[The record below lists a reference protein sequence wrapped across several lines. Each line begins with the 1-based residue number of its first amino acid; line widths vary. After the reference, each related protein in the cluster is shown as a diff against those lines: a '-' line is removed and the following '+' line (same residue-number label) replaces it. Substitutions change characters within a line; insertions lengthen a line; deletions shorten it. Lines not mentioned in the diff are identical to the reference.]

1 MSPLIAFHVQ
11 DPQGRPLGGALIT
24 AKNAPY
30 GDWAGVTN
38 PCGDFLATLGAGHY
52 DLTITHPRFQTR
64 TLPAD
69 LADSGIVTI
78 GLESDSVRARTGVVR
93 LAGRVFLDDDGP
105 YLATGASLF
114 WALWGYQHDR
124 GRLEQHLDF
133 LAARGVDYI
142 RVFGVIGP
150 RWADRIVDPRD
161 RSWDDDLAGL
171 LDLVFSHGLRV
182 ELTIWQDTDLTPDRM
197 AVVSRVAAI
206 VSARPQTV
214 QYLEICNEGAADT
227 LRFPANWPAEAQQLA
242 NALRAKT
249 PHVVAVTSP
258 AGMDAAA
265 IATWYRQSSANLL
278 TPHLP
283 REETGGGLIGA
294 WRYVRQT
301 WDPWLASSLA
311 WTNDEGKGPQSS
323 VAADDDPLRL
333 TMYAGLTWLCGGA
346 GFVLHTGAGVGGGDA
361 ASKERGRVANLWEVA
376 NIEQTLAGIQT
387 VRGLLPADLPNW
399 SRHNA
404 NSNFPGYPFDTDRL
418 VPLIEGGQMLRAFAA
433 TGGGRLIVMPIVAQ
447 VAVPFTARSAMHLE
461 IYDPIT
467 GEQRGVC
474 DLAAK
479 ETCTLPPTLAAVMI
493 GSAT

>member
-11 DPQGRPLGGALIT
+11 DPRGRALGGAVIN
-24 AKNAPY
+24 AKNEPH
-30 GDWAGVTN
+30 GDWVGVTN

-52 DLTITHPRFQTR
+52 ELTITHPRFQAR

-69 LADSGIVTI
+69 LADSGIITI
-78 GLESDSVRARTGVVR
+78 GLESDSVRARTGLVR
-93 LAGRVFLDDDGP
+93 LAGRAFVDDDGP

-124 GRLEQHLDF
+124 GRLEQHLAF

-150 RWADRIVDPRD
+150 RWADRVVDPRD
-161 RSWDDDLAGL
+161 RSWDGDLAGL

-182 ELTIWQDTDLTPDRM
+182 ELTIWQDTELTPDRM
-197 AVVSRVAAI
+197 AIISRVADI
-206 VSARPQTV
+206 VSARPQTI
-214 QYLEICNEGAADT
+214 QYLEICNEGNSDT
-227 LRFPANWPAEAQQLA
+227 SRFPATWPAETQQLA

-249 PHVVAVTSP
+249 PHIVAVTSP
-258 AGMDAAA
+258 AGLDAAA
-265 IATWYRQSSANLL
+265 IAKWYGQSSANLL

-283 REETGGGLIGA
+283 REESGGGLIGA

-301 WDPWLASSLA
+301 WDPWLASNLA

-361 ASKERGRVANLWEVA
+361 ASRERGRVANLWEVA
-376 NIEQTLAGIQT
+376 HIEETLAGIRT
-387 VRGLLPADLPNW
+387 VRRLLPADLPNW

-404 NSNFPGYPFDTDRL
+404 NRNFPRYPFDTDRL
-418 VPLIEGGQMLRAFAA
+418 VPLIESEQLVRAFAA
-433 TGGGRLIVMPIVAQ
+433 TDAGRAIVMPIVAQ
-447 VAVPFTARSAMHLE
+447 VPVPFTAKSAMHIE
-461 IYDPIT
+461 IYDPMT
-467 GEQRGVC
+467 GEQRQTC
-474 DLAAK
+474 DLAAG
-479 ETCTLPPTLAAVMI
+479 ETCTVPPTLAAVMI
-493 GSAT
+493 GSPR

>member
-1 MSPLIAFHVQ
+1 MPLIAFHVQ
-11 DPQGRPLGGALIT
+11 DPLGRPLAGALIS
-24 AKNAPY
+24 ARNAAH

-52 DLTITHPRFQTR
+52 DLTVTHPGFQAR
-64 TLPAD
+64 ELPAD

-78 GLESDSVRARTGVVR
+78 GLEPDSVRARTGVVR
-93 LAGRVFLDDDGP
+93 LAGRVFFDDDGP
-105 YLATGASLF
+105 YLACGASLF

-150 RWADRIVDPRD
+150 RWADRVVDPRD
-161 RSWDDDLAGL
+161 RSWDGDLAGL
-171 LDLVFSHGLRV
+171 LDLAFRHGLRV

-197 AVVSRVAAI
+197 AVVSRVAAV
-206 VSARPQTV
+206 VSSRPQTI
-214 QYLEICNEGAADT
+214 QYLEVCNEGAADT
-227 LRFPANWPAEAQQLA
+227 SRFPANWPAEAQQLA
-242 NALRAKT
+242 NALRAQT

-258 AGMDAAA
+258 AGIDAAA
-265 IATWYRQSSANLL
+265 IAIWYGKSSANLL

-311 WTNDEGKGPQSS
+311 WSNDEGKGPQSS

-387 VRGLLPADLPNW
+387 VRRLLPADLPDW

-404 NSNFPGYPFDTDRL
+404 NKNFPGYPFDTDRL
-418 VPLIEGGQMLRAFAA
+418 VPLIESAQLLRAFAA
-433 TGGGRLIVMPIVAQ
+433 TGGDGRAIVMPIVAQ
-447 VAVPFTARSAMHLE
+447 AAVPFTARSAMHLE
-461 IYDPIT
+461 IYDPMT
-467 GEQRGVC
+467 GEQRDSC
-474 DLAAK
+474 DLAAR
-479 ETCTLPPTLAAVMI
+479 ETCTLPPTLAAVII
-493 GSAT
+493 GKAR